1 MSQVVS
7 HLAHH
12 LIVLADADF
21 AIPNE
26 LCVDVGSQ
34 VTVKALVDGVTVSAS
49 VGTIDGDISI
59 DLFEGES
66 IQLVFD
72 GADWHVI

>member
-12 LIVLADADF
+12 LIVLADANF
-21 AIPNE
+21 AIPAE

-34 VTVKALVDGVTVSAS
+34 VTVKAQVTSLAVSAA
-49 VGTIDGDISI
+49 VGTIDGDISFTI
-59 DLFEGES
+59 YDGES

-72 GADWHVI
+72 GANWHVI